1 MCSWN
6 GWQIPSLPGPTPT
19 PANEAEWRTRR
30 HGWKWKPKPNHRMV
44 RRRRQGGGSQA
55 HPGNPPNQDA
65 LQYLT
70 KTPSAT
76 EAGPDRPTRSRRLR
90 RRRPC
95 CRRSNRRTRRRRGCP
110 GKRFG
115 IDRKSEPRP
124 AQSPTMHG
132 HDRKAN
138 RDPARRNIRNL
149 AAGIRRHAHRID
161 TSQRTRRVCPSWRR
175 RWRGRRRRRLDADE
189 RTTARRARQRDMVHH
204 PGRRHLPQARKRRD
218 HRSAARH
225 GRRRGHDGPHAQAPG
240 NVRYAPY
247 FDGAFP
253 GWRATTAGEKRRA
266 DTEHC
271 CSATRCDYS
280 PTTTSPCSKQLFC
293 TRRRRPKTN
302 HKKAVPITERRLNI
316 QPGQRHE
323 AHHIPDGP
331 KALLGV
337 RIAPGGE
344 GSVHEVSGNQDIVA
358 IYHQGRRP
366 PEIEEKLRQMV
377 SRPPGGNAPDGVAW
391 PWARF
396 VADRDGQTHGYLMQR
411 AKPGAMPAAVFR
423 S

>member
-1 MCSWN
+1 
-6 GWQIPSLPGPTPT
+6 
-19 PANEAEWRTRR
+19 
-30 HGWKWKPKPNHRMV
+30 
-44 RRRRQGGGSQA
+44 
-55 HPGNPPNQDA
+55 
-65 LQYLT
+65 
-70 KTPSAT
+70 
-76 EAGPDRPTRSRRLR
+76 
-90 RRRPC
+90 
-95 CRRSNRRTRRRRGCP
+95 
-110 GKRFG
+110 
-115 IDRKSEPRP
+115 
-124 AQSPTMHG
+124 MHG
-132 HDRKAN
+132 HGRKAN

-189 RTTARRARQRDMVHH
+189 RTTARRARQRDIVHH
-204 PGRRHLPQARKRRD
+204 PGRRHL
-218 HRSAARH
+218 
-225 GRRRGHDGPHAQAPG
+225 RRRVSAEISGVQRVMVGTDGMIGLTLKQPG
-240 NVRYAPY
+240 NVPYAPY

-266 DTEHC
+266 DAEHC

-280 PTTTSPCSKQLFC
+280 PTTTTSPCSRQLFC
-293 TRRRRPKTN
+293 TQRRRPKTN
-302 HKKAVPITERRLNI
+302 HKKTVPITERRLNI
-316 QPGQRHE
+316 QQGQRHE

-331 KALLGV
+331 KVLLGV

-344 GSVHEVSGNQDIVA
+344 GSVHEVSGNQDLVA

-366 PEIEEKLRQMV
+366 PEIAEKLRQMV

-411 AKPGAMPAAVFR
+411 AKPGAIPAAVFR